1 MVPQIPQLRRQFSAI
16 HLAVVDAVHCP
27 FCTSSLQR
35 ALMSKHECVC
45 PAGSAPFSDAS
56 GRPVIFSHSVSSRVR
71 VGLTPISAFICRARS
86 FIAANFAPIPSS
98 CASAPLGAA
107 SSSTSRPQRLQ
118 ADIAARMPG
127 PRPPH
132 LKGAP
137 PTQRAYRHCLY
148 RATPCGGAQVCIC
161 RCLPGPRTPWCATR
175 QLSSAVPSAARGLRS
190 QQASVKVRVAPTSGG
205 AATLAPAFHRVC

>member
-1 MVPQIPQLRRQFSAI
+1 MAVMWRMAAMALCALFSFIGAALVMVPQIPQLRRQFSAI

-107 SSSTSRPQRLQ
+107 SSSTSRPQRPQ

-137 PTQRAYRHCLY
+137 PTQRAPI
-148 RATPCGGAQVCIC
+148 ATAFIVRRLVGALKCASADACPV
-161 RCLPGPRTPWCATR
+161 RGRPG
-175 QLSSAVPSAARGLRS
+175 
-190 QQASVKVRVAPTSGG
+190 APPGS
-205 AATLAPAFHRVC
+205 